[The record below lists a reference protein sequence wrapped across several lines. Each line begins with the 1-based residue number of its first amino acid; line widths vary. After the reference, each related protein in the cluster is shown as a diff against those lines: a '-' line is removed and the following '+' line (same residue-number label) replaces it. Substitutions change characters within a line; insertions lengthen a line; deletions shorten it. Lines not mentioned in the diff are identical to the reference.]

1 MKSSDIHIQVQTRYL
16 PAQSSADESQ
26 FAFAYTITIRNL
38 GDQAA
43 KLLSRHWIIKDDNG
57 KVEEVQ
63 GPGVVGLQPLI
74 EPGQEFVY
82 SSGAVIATEFG
93 TMQGSYEMQL
103 SDGSR
108 IETPIPA
115 FLLSQPNSVH

>member
-1 MKSSDIHIQVQTRYL
+1 MSSNDIHIQVQTAYL
-16 PAQSSADESQ
+16 PEQSNPGDSQ

-38 GDQAA
+38 GEQPV

-57 KVEEVQ
+57 KVDEVQ
-63 GPGVVGLQPLI
+63 GPGVVGLQPMI

-82 SSGAVIATEFG
+82 SSGAVIPTEFG

-103 SDGSR
+103 TDGSR
-108 IETPIPA
+108 MQTPIPA

>member
-16 PAQSSADESQ
+16 PEQSSTEDSQ

-63 GPGVVGLQPLI
+63 GSGVVGLQPLI

-82 SSGAVIATEFG
+82 SSGAVIATKFG

-103 SDGSR
+103 PDGSR
-108 IETPIPA
+108 METPIPA

>member
-1 MKSSDIHIQVQTRYL
+1 MKNTDIHIHVQTRYL
-16 PAQSSADESQ
+16 PEQSNPDDSQ
-26 FAFAYTITIRNL
+26 FAFSYTITIRNH

-43 KLLSRHWIIKDDNG
+43 KLLSRHWIIKDDND

-82 SSGAVIATEFG
+82 SSGAVIATKFG

-103 SDGSR
+103 PDGSR
-108 IETPIPA
+108 METPIPA

>member
-1 MKSSDIHIQVQTRYL
+1 MNSNDIHIKVQTRYL
-16 PAQSSADESQ
+16 PDQSHPDDSQ
-26 FAFAYTITIRNL
+26 YAFAYTITIRNL
-38 GDQAA
+38 GEQPA
-43 KLLSRHWIIKDDNG
+43 KLLSRHWIIKDDDG

-63 GPGVVGLQPLI
+63 GPGVVGLQPTI

-82 SSGAVIATEFG
+82 TSGAVLATKFG

-103 SDGSR
+103 PDGSLM
-108 IETPIPA
+108 EAPIPA

>member
-1 MKSSDIHIQVQTRYL
+1 MNSNDIHIQVQTRYL
-16 PAQSSADESQ
+16 PEQSQDTDGQ
-26 FAFAYTITIRNL
+26 YAFAYTITIRNL
-38 GDQAA
+38 GEQPV

-63 GPGVVGLQPLI
+63 GPGVVGLQPTI

-82 SSGAVIATEFG
+82 SSGAVIPTKFG

-103 SDGSR
+103 PNGSLMK
-108 IETPIPA
+108 TPIPA